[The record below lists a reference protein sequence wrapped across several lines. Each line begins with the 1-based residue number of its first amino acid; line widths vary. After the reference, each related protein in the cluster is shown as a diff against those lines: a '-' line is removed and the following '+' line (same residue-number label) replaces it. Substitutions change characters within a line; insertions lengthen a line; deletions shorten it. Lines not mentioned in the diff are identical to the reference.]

1 MRISIAMTT
10 YNGADYLLEQLESLR
25 TQSLMAD
32 EVIIVDDCSTD
43 NTVELLNMYI
53 QKYHLDNWVL
63 IKNSSNIG
71 WRKNFRKALQETTG
85 DVVFLCDQDD
95 IWNKDKIS
103 LMVKEFNKSPSIELL
118 ASNYEIL
125 DFGRNDKIKIKD
137 VELDNGAVVPFSLKN
152 KSISVMRPGC
162 TFAVKRELI
171 VLLEKYDIDRFGHDN
186 ILWNLAMI
194 RGTLYLYLKRLIH
207 FRRHETSAST
217 PNQPLNRERRV
228 VEVDTSYQIAVFLLD
243 VARKEHLDIKIIS
256 QLENMAMVLE
266 RRRDILNDGTLMQIV
281 HFQLKYHTY
290 YPTFRNL
297 LSDILVFLKK

>member
-43 NTVELLNMYI
+43 NTVDLIDMYI
-53 QKYHLDNWVL
+53 QKYHLDHWVL

-103 LMVKEFNKSPSIELL
+103 LMVKEFHKSPSIELL

-125 DFGRNDKIKIKD
+125 DFGRNDKIKIRD
-137 VELDNGAVVPFSLKN
+137 VELDNGAIVPFSLKN

-207 FRRHETSAST
+207 FRRHETSASA
-217 PNQPLNRERRV
+217 PNQSLNRERRV
-228 VEVDTSYQIAVFLLD
+228 VEVDTSHQIAVFLLD
-243 VARKEHLDIKIIS
+243 VARRECLDIKIIS
-256 QLENMAMVLE
+256 QLEKMAMVLE
-266 RRRDILNDGTLMQIV
+266 RRRDILKDGTLMQIV
-281 HFQLKYHTY
+281 YFQLKYYAY

-297 LSDILVFLKK
+297 ISDILVFLKK

>member
-85 DVVFLCDQDD
+85 DIVFLCDQDD
-95 IWNKDKIS
+95 IWNKDKIL
-103 LMVKEFNKSPSIELL
+103 LMVKEFHKSPSIELL

-125 DFGRNDKIKIKD
+125 DFGRNDKIKIRD
-137 VELDNGAVVPFSLKN
+137 VELDNGAIVPFSLKN

-207 FRRHETSAST
+207 FRRHETSASA
-217 PNQPLNRERRV
+217 PNQSLNRERRV
-228 VEVDTSYQIAVFLLD
+228 VEVDTSHQIAVFLLD
-243 VARKEHLDIKIIS
+243 VARRECLDIKIIS

-266 RRRDILNDGTLMQIV
+266 RRRDILKDGTLMQIV
-281 HFQLKYHTY
+281 HFQLKYYAY

-297 LSDILVFLKK
+297 ISDILVFLKK

>member
-85 DVVFLCDQDD
+85 DIVFLCDQDD
-95 IWNKDKIS
+95 VWNKDKIS
-103 LMVKEFNKSPSIELL
+103 LMVKEFHKSPSIELL

-125 DFGRNDKIKIKD
+125 DFGRNDKIKIRD

-207 FRRHETSAST
+207 FRRHETSASA
-217 PNQPLNRERRV
+217 PNQSLNRERRV
-228 VEVDTSYQIAVFLLD
+228 VEVDTSHQIAVFLLD
-243 VARKEHLDIKIIS
+243 VARREYLDIKIIS
-256 QLENMAMVLE
+256 QLEKMAMVLE
-266 RRRDILNDGTLMQIV
+266 RRRDILKDGTLMQIV

>member
-63 IKNSSNIG
+63 IRNSSNIG

-103 LMVKEFNKSPSIELL
+103 LMVKEFHKSPSIELL

-125 DFGRNDKIKIKD
+125 DFGRNDKIKIRD

-207 FRRHETSAST
+207 FRRHETSASA
-217 PNQPLNRERRV
+217 PNQSLNRDRRV
-228 VEVDTSYQIAVFLLD
+228 VEVDTSHQIAVFLLD
-243 VARKEHLDIKIIS
+243 VARRECLDIKIIS
-256 QLENMAMVLE
+256 QLEKMAMVLE
-266 RRRDILNDGTLMQIV
+266 RRRDILKDGTFMQIV
-281 HFQLKYHTY
+281 HFQLKYHAY
-290 YPTFRNL
+290 YPTLRNL

>member
-43 NTVELLNMYI
+43 NTVDLLNMYI

-71 WRKNFRKALQETTG
+71 WRKNFRKALQKTTG

-103 LMVKEFNKSPSIELL
+103 LMVKEFHKSPSIELL

-125 DFGRNDKIKIKD
+125 DFGRNDKVKIRD

-207 FRRHETSAST
+207 FRRHETSASA
-217 PNQPLNRERRV
+217 PNQSLNRDRRV
-228 VEVDTSYQIAVFLLD
+228 VEVDTSHQIAVFLLD
-243 VARKEHLDIKIIS
+243 VARKEYLDIKIIS

-266 RRRDILNDGTLMQIV
+266 RRRDILKDGTLMQIV
-281 HFQLKYHTY
+281 HFQLKYYAY

-297 LSDILVFLKK
+297 ISDILVFLKK

>member
-43 NTVELLNMYI
+43 NTVDLIDMYI
-53 QKYHLDNWVL
+53 QKYHLDHWVL

-103 LMVKEFNKSPSIELL
+103 LMVKEFHKSPSIELL

-125 DFGRNDKIKIKD
+125 DFGRNDKIKIRD
-137 VELDNGAVVPFSLKN
+137 VELDNGAIVPFSLKN

-207 FRRHETSAST
+207 FRRHETSASA
-217 PNQPLNRERRV
+217 PNQSLNRERRV
-228 VEVDTSYQIAVFLLD
+228 VEVDTSHQIAVFLLD
-243 VARKEHLDIKIIS
+243 VARRECLDIKIIS
-256 QLENMAMVLE
+256 QLEKMAMVLE
-266 RRRDILNDGTLMQIV
+266 RRRDILKDGTLMQIV

>member
-43 NTVELLNMYI
+43 NTVEILNMYI

-63 IKNSSNIG
+63 IRNSSNIG

-85 DVVFLCDQDD
+85 DIVFLCDQDD

-103 LMVKEFNKSPSIELL
+103 LMVKEFHKSPSIELL

-125 DFGRNDKIKIKD
+125 DFGRNDKIKIRD

-171 VLLEKYDIDRFGHDN
+171 VLLEKYDVDRFGHDN

-207 FRRHETSAST
+207 FRRHETSASA
-217 PNQPLNRERRV
+217 PNQSLNRERRV
-228 VEVDTSYQIAVFLLD
+228 VEVDTSHQIAVFLLD
-243 VARKEHLDIKIIS
+243 VARRECLDIKIIS
-256 QLENMAMVLE
+256 QLEKMAMVLE
-266 RRRDILNDGTLMQIV
+266 RRRDILKDGTLMQIV

>member
-125 DFGRNDKIKIKD
+125 DFGRNDKIKIRD
-137 VELDNGAVVPFSLKN
+137 VELDNGAIVPFSLKN

-207 FRRHETSAST
+207 FRRHETSASV
-217 PNQPLNRERRV
+217 PNQSLNRERRV
-228 VEVDTSYQIAVFLLD
+228 VEVDTSHQIAVFLLD
-243 VARKEHLDIKIIS
+243 VARRECLDIKIIS

-266 RRRDILNDGTLMQIV
+266 RRRDILKDGTLMQIV

-297 LSDILVFLKK
+297 ISDILVFLKK

>member
-71 WRKNFRKALQETTG
+71 WRKNFRKALQKTTG

-103 LMVKEFNKSPSIELL
+103 LMVKEFHKSPSIELL

-125 DFGRNDKIKIKD
+125 DFGRNDKIKIRD
-137 VELDNGAVVPFSLKN
+137 VELDNGAIVPFSLKN

-207 FRRHETSAST
+207 FRRHETSASA
-217 PNQPLNRERRV
+217 PNQSLNRERRV
-228 VEVDTSYQIAVFLLD
+228 VEVDTSHQIAVFLLD

-256 QLENMAMVLE
+256 QLENMAMILE
-266 RRRDILNDGTLMQIV
+266 RRREILKDGTLMQIV
-281 HFQLKYHTY
+281 HFQLKYYAY

-297 LSDILVFLKK
+297 ISDILVFLKK

>member
-103 LMVKEFNKSPSIELL
+103 LMVKEFHKSPSIELL

-125 DFGRNDKIKIKD
+125 DFGRNDKIKIRD
-137 VELDNGAVVPFSLKN
+137 VELDNGAIVPFSLKN

-207 FRRHETSAST
+207 FRRHETSASA
-217 PNQPLNRERRV
+217 PNQSLNRERRV
-228 VEVDTSYQIAVFLLD
+228 VEVDTSHQIAVFLLD
-243 VARKEHLDIKIIS
+243 VARRECLDIKIIS
-256 QLENMAMVLE
+256 QLEKMAMVLE
-266 RRRDILNDGTLMQIV
+266 RRRDILKDGTLMQIV

>member
-43 NTVELLNMYI
+43 NTVDLLNMYI

-71 WRKNFRKALQETTG
+71 WRKNFRKALQKTTG

-103 LMVKEFNKSPSIELL
+103 LMVKEFHKSPSIELL

-125 DFGRNDKIKIKD
+125 DFGRNDKIKIRD
-137 VELDNGAVVPFSLKN
+137 VELDNGAIVPFSLKN

-207 FRRHETSAST
+207 FRRHETSASA
-217 PNQPLNRERRV
+217 PNQSLNRERRV
-228 VEVDTSYQIAVFLLD
+228 VEVDTSHQIAVFLLD
-243 VARKEHLDIKIIS
+243 VARREYLDIKIIS
-256 QLENMAMVLE
+256 QLEKMAMVLE
-266 RRRDILNDGTLMQIV
+266 RRRDILKDGTLMQIV

>member
-43 NTVELLNMYI
+43 NTVDLLNMYI
-53 QKYHLDNWVL
+53 QKHHLDNWVL

-103 LMVKEFNKSPSIELL
+103 LMVKEFHKSPSIELL

-125 DFGRNDKIKIKD
+125 DFGRNDKIKIRD
-137 VELDNGAVVPFSLKN
+137 VELDNGAIVPFSLKN

-207 FRRHETSAST
+207 FRRHETSASA
-217 PNQPLNRERRV
+217 PNQSLNRERRV
-228 VEVDTSYQIAVFLLD
+228 VEVDTSHQIAVFLLD
-243 VARKEHLDIKIIS
+243 VARKEYSDIKIIS

-266 RRRDILNDGTLMQIV
+266 RRREILKDGTLMQIV
-281 HFQLKYHTY
+281 HFQLKYYAY

-297 LSDILVFLKK
+297 ISDILVFLKK

>member
-103 LMVKEFNKSPSIELL
+103 LMVKEFHKSPSIELL

-207 FRRHETSAST
+207 FRRHETSASA
-217 PNQPLNRERRV
+217 PNQSLNRERRV
-228 VEVDTSYQIAVFLLD
+228 VEVDTSHQIAVFLLD
-243 VARKEHLDIKIIS
+243 VARRECLDIKIIS
-256 QLENMAMVLE
+256 QLEKMAMVLE
-266 RRRDILNDGTLMQIV
+266 RRRDILKDGTLMQIV

>member
-43 NTVELLNMYI
+43 NTVDLLNMYI

-71 WRKNFRKALQETTG
+71 WRKNFRKALQKTTG

-103 LMVKEFNKSPSIELL
+103 LMVKEFHKSPSIELL

-125 DFGRNDKIKIKD
+125 DFGRNDKIKIRD
-137 VELDNGAVVPFSLKN
+137 VELDNGAIVPFSLKN

-207 FRRHETSAST
+207 FRRHETSASA
-217 PNQPLNRERRV
+217 PNQSLNRERRV
-228 VEVDTSYQIAVFLLD
+228 VEVDTSHQIAVFLLD
-243 VARKEHLDIKIIS
+243 VARRECLDIKIIS
-256 QLENMAMVLE
+256 QLEKMAMVLE
-266 RRRDILNDGTLMQIV
+266 RRRDILKDGTLMQIV
-281 HFQLKYHTY
+281 YFQLKYHTY

-297 LSDILVFLKK
+297 LSDISVFLKK

>member
-1 MRISIAMTT
+1 MRISVAMTT

-43 NTVELLNMYI
+43 NTVELLDMYI

-63 IKNSSNIG
+63 IRNSSNIG

-85 DVVFLCDQDD
+85 DIVFLCDQDD

-103 LMVKEFNKSPSIELL
+103 LMVKEFHKSPSIELL

-125 DFGRNDKIKIKD
+125 DFGRNDKIKIRD

-207 FRRHETSAST
+207 FRRHETSASA
-217 PNQPLNRERRV
+217 PNQSLNRDRRV
-228 VEVDTSYQIAVFLLD
+228 VEVDTSHQITVFLLD
-243 VARKEHLDIKIIS
+243 AARREHLDIKIIS
-256 QLENMAMVLE
+256 QLENMEMVLE
-266 RRRDILNDGTLMQIV
+266 RRRDILKYGTLMQIV

>member
-125 DFGRNDKIKIKD
+125 DFGRNDKIKIRD
-137 VELDNGAVVPFSLKN
+137 VELDNGAIVPFSLKN

-207 FRRHETSAST
+207 FRRHETSASA
-217 PNQPLNRERRV
+217 PNQSLNRERRV
-228 VEVDTSYQIAVFLLD
+228 VEVDTSHQIAVFLLD
-243 VARKEHLDIKIIS
+243 VARRECLDIKIIS

-266 RRRDILNDGTLMQIV
+266 RRRDILKDGTLMQIV

-297 LSDILVFLKK
+297 ISDILVFLKK

>member
-85 DVVFLCDQDD
+85 DIVFLCDQDD
-95 IWNKDKIS
+95 IWNKDKIL
-103 LMVKEFNKSPSIELL
+103 LMVKEFHKSPSIELL

-125 DFGRNDKIKIKD
+125 DFGRNDKIKIRD
-137 VELDNGAVVPFSLKN
+137 VELDNGAIVPFSLKN

-207 FRRHETSAST
+207 FRRHETSASA
-217 PNQPLNRERRV
+217 PNQSLNRERRV
-228 VEVDTSYQIAVFLLD
+228 VEVDTSHQIAVFLLD
-243 VARKEHLDIKIIS
+243 VARRECLDIKIIS

-266 RRRDILNDGTLMQIV
+266 RRRDILKDGTLMQIV

-297 LSDILVFLKK
+297 ISDILVFLKK

>member
-43 NTVELLNMYI
+43 NTVDLIDMYI
-53 QKYHLDNWVL
+53 QKYHLDHWVL

-103 LMVKEFNKSPSIELL
+103 LMVKEFHKSPSIELL

-125 DFGRNDKIKIKD
+125 DFGRNDKIKIRD
-137 VELDNGAVVPFSLKN
+137 VELDNGAIVPFSLKN

-207 FRRHETSAST
+207 FRRHETSASA
-217 PNQPLNRERRV
+217 PNQSLNRERRV
-228 VEVDTSYQIAVFLLD
+228 VEVDTSHQIAVFLLD
-243 VARKEHLDIKIIS
+243 VARRECLDIKIIS
-256 QLENMAMVLE
+256 QLEKMAMVLE
-266 RRRDILNDGTLMQIV
+266 RRRDILKDGTLMQIV
-281 HFQLKYHTY
+281 HFQLKYYAY

-297 LSDILVFLKK
+297 ISDILVFLKK

>member
-103 LMVKEFNKSPSIELL
+103 LMVKEFHKSPSIELL

-207 FRRHETSAST
+207 FRRHETSASA
-217 PNQPLNRERRV
+217 PNQSLNRERRV
-228 VEVDTSYQIAVFLLD
+228 VEVDTSHQIAVFLLD
-243 VARKEHLDIKIIS
+243 VARRECLDIKIIS
-256 QLENMAMVLE
+256 QLEKMAMVLE
-266 RRRDILNDGTLMQIV
+266 RRRDILKDGTLMQIV

-290 YPTFRNL
+290 YTTFRNL

>member
-43 NTVELLNMYI
+43 NTVDLLNMYI

-71 WRKNFRKALQETTG
+71 WRKNFRKALQKTTG

-103 LMVKEFNKSPSIELL
+103 LMVKEFHKSPSIELL

-125 DFGRNDKIKIKD
+125 DFGRNDKVKIRD

-186 ILWNLAMI
+186 ILWNLAMV

-207 FRRHETSAST
+207 FRRHETSASA
-217 PNQPLNRERRV
+217 PNQSLNRERRV

-266 RRRDILNDGTLMQIV
+266 RRRDILKDGTLMQIV
-281 HFQLKYHTY
+281 HFQLKYYAY

-297 LSDILVFLKK
+297 ISDILVFLKK

>member
-63 IKNSSNIG
+63 IRNSSNIG

-103 LMVKEFNKSPSIELL
+103 LMVKEFHKSPSIELL

-125 DFGRNDKIKIKD
+125 DFGRNDKIKIRD
-137 VELDNGAVVPFSLKN
+137 VELDNGAIVPFSLKN

-207 FRRHETSAST
+207 FRRHETSASA
-217 PNQPLNRERRV
+217 PNQSLNRERRV
-228 VEVDTSYQIAVFLLD
+228 VEVDTSHQIAVFLLD
-243 VARKEHLDIKIIS
+243 VARRECLDIKIIS
-256 QLENMAMVLE
+256 QLEKMAMVLE
-266 RRRDILNDGTLMQIV
+266 RRRDILKDGTLMQIV

>member
-43 NTVELLNMYI
+43 NTVDLIDMYI
-53 QKYHLDNWVL
+53 QKYHLDHWVL

-71 WRKNFRKALQETTG
+71 WRKNFRKALQKTTG

-103 LMVKEFNKSPSIELL
+103 LMVKEFHKSPSIELL

-125 DFGRNDKIKIKD
+125 DFGRNDKVKIKD

-207 FRRHETSAST
+207 FRRHETSASA
-217 PNQPLNRERRV
+217 PNQSLNRERRV
-228 VEVDTSYQIAVFLLD
+228 VEVDTSHQIAVFLLD
-243 VARKEHLDIKIIS
+243 VARRECLDIKIIS
-256 QLENMAMVLE
+256 QLEKMAMVLE
-266 RRRDILNDGTLMQIV
+266 RRRDILKDGTLMQIV
-281 HFQLKYHTY
+281 YFQLKYHTY

-297 LSDILVFLKK
+297 LSDISVFLKK

>member
-53 QKYHLDNWVL
+53 QKYHLDHWVL

-103 LMVKEFNKSPSIELL
+103 LMVKEFHKSPSIELL

-125 DFGRNDKIKIKD
+125 DFGRNDKIKIRD
-137 VELDNGAVVPFSLKN
+137 VELDNGAIVPFSLKN

-207 FRRHETSAST
+207 FRRHETSASA
-217 PNQPLNRERRV
+217 PNQSLNRDRRV
-228 VEVDTSYQIAVFLLD
+228 VEVDTSHQIAVFLLD
-243 VARKEHLDIKIIS
+243 VARRECLDIKIIS
-256 QLENMAMVLE
+256 QLEKMAMVLE
-266 RRRDILNDGTLMQIV
+266 RRRDILKDGTLMQIV

>member
-103 LMVKEFNKSPSIELL
+103 LMVKEFHKSPSIELL

-281 HFQLKYHTY
+281 HFQLKYYAY

-297 LSDILVFLKK
+297 ISDILVFLKK

>member
-43 NTVELLNMYI
+43 NTVDLLNMYI

-71 WRKNFRKALQETTG
+71 WRKNFRKALQKTTG

-103 LMVKEFNKSPSIELL
+103 LMVKEFHKSPSIELL
-118 ASNYEIL
+118 ASNYE
-125 DFGRNDKIKIKD
+125 
-137 VELDNGAVVPFSLKN
+137 FSLKN

-186 ILWNLAMI
+186 ILWNLAMV

-207 FRRHETSAST
+207 FRRHETSASA
-217 PNQPLNRERRV
+217 PKQSLNRERRV

-266 RRRDILNDGTLMQIV
+266 RRREILKDGTLMQIV
-281 HFQLKYHTY
+281 HFQLKYYAY

-297 LSDILVFLKK
+297 ISDILVFLKK

>member
-103 LMVKEFNKSPSIELL
+103 LMVKEFHKSPSIELL

-125 DFGRNDKIKIKD
+125 DFGRNDKIKIRD
-137 VELDNGAVVPFSLKN
+137 VELDNGAIVPFSLKN

-207 FRRHETSAST
+207 FRRHETSASA
-217 PNQPLNRERRV
+217 PNQSLNRERRV
-228 VEVDTSYQIAVFLLD
+228 VEVDTSHQIAVFLLD
-243 VARKEHLDIKIIS
+243 VARREYLDIKIIS
-256 QLENMAMVLE
+256 QLEKMAMVLE
-266 RRRDILNDGTLMQIV
+266 RRRDILKDGTLMQIV

>member
-43 NTVELLNMYI
+43 NTVDLLNMYI

-103 LMVKEFNKSPSIELL
+103 LMVKEFHKSPSIELL

-125 DFGRNDKIKIKD
+125 DFGRNDKIKIRD
-137 VELDNGAVVPFSLKN
+137 VELDNGAIVPFSLKN

-207 FRRHETSAST
+207 FRRHETSASA
-217 PNQPLNRERRV
+217 PNQSLNRDRRV
-228 VEVDTSYQIAVFLLD
+228 VEVDTSHQIAVFLLD
-243 VARKEHLDIKIIS
+243 VARRECLDIKIIS
-256 QLENMAMVLE
+256 QLEKMAMVLE
-266 RRRDILNDGTLMQIV
+266 RRRDILKDGTLMQIV

>member
-53 QKYHLDNWVL
+53 QKYHLDHWIL

-71 WRKNFRKALQETTG
+71 WRKNFRK
-85 DVVFLCDQDD
+85 
-95 IWNKDKIS
+95 KDKIS
-103 LMVKEFNKSPSIELL
+103 LMVKEFHKSPSIELL

-186 ILWNLAMI
+186 ILWNLAMV

-207 FRRHETSAST
+207 FRRHETSASA
-217 PNQPLNRERRV
+217 PKQSLNRERRV

-256 QLENMAMVLE
+256 QLENMAIILE
-266 RRRDILNDGTLMQIV
+266 RRRDILKDGTLMQIV
-281 HFQLKYHTY
+281 HFQLKYYTY

>member
-43 NTVELLNMYI
+43 NTVDLIDMYI
-53 QKYHLDNWVL
+53 QKYHLDHWIL

-71 WRKNFRKALQETTG
+71 WRKNFRKALKETTG

-95 IWNKDKIS
+95 VWNKDKIS

-125 DFGRNDKIKIKD
+125 DFGRNDKIKIRD
-137 VELDNGAVVPFSLKN
+137 VELDNGAIVPFSLKN

-207 FRRHETSAST
+207 FRRHETSASA
-217 PNQPLNRERRV
+217 PNQSLNRERRV

-266 RRRDILNDGTLMQIV
+266 RRRDILKDGTLMQIV

-290 YPTFRNL
+290 YPTLRNL

>member
-103 LMVKEFNKSPSIELL
+103 LMVKEFHKSPSIELL

-125 DFGRNDKIKIKD
+125 DFGRNDKIKIRD
-137 VELDNGAVVPFSLKN
+137 IELDNGAIVPFSLKN

-207 FRRHETSAST
+207 FRRHETSASA
-217 PNQPLNRERRV
+217 PDQSLNRERRV
-228 VEVDTSYQIAVFLLD
+228 VEVDTSHQIAVFLLD
-243 VARKEHLDIKIIS
+243 VARRECLDIKIIS
-256 QLENMAMVLE
+256 QLEKMAMVLE
-266 RRRDILNDGTLMQIV
+266 RRRDILKDGTLMQIV

>member
-53 QKYHLDNWVL
+53 QKYHLDHWVL

-103 LMVKEFNKSPSIELL
+103 LMVKEFHKSPSIELL

-125 DFGRNDKIKIKD
+125 DFGRNDKIKIRD
-137 VELDNGAVVPFSLKN
+137 IELDNGAIVPFSLKN

-207 FRRHETSAST
+207 FRRHETSASA
-217 PNQPLNRERRV
+217 PNQSLNRDRRV
-228 VEVDTSYQIAVFLLD
+228 VEVDTSHQIAVFLLD
-243 VARKEHLDIKIIS
+243 VARRECLDIKIIS
-256 QLENMAMVLE
+256 QLEKMAMVLE
-266 RRRDILNDGTLMQIV
+266 RRRDILKDGTLMQIV

>member
-43 NTVELLNMYI
+43 NTVELLDMYI

-103 LMVKEFNKSPSIELL
+103 LMVKEFHKSPSIELL

-125 DFGRNDKIKIKD
+125 DFGRNDKIKIRD
-137 VELDNGAVVPFSLKN
+137 VELDNGAIVPFSLKN

-207 FRRHETSAST
+207 FRRHETSASA
-217 PNQPLNRERRV
+217 PNQSLNRERRV
-228 VEVDTSYQIAVFLLD
+228 VEVDTSHQIAVFLLD
-243 VARKEHLDIKIIS
+243 VARRECLDIKIIS
-256 QLENMAMVLE
+256 QLEKMAMVLE
-266 RRRDILNDGTLMQIV
+266 RRRDILKDGTLMQIV

>member
-43 NTVELLNMYI
+43 NTVDLIDMYI
-53 QKYHLDNWVL
+53 QKYHLDHWVL

-103 LMVKEFNKSPSIELL
+103 LMVKEFHKSPSIELL

-125 DFGRNDKIKIKD
+125 DFGRNDKIKIRD
-137 VELDNGAVVPFSLKN
+137 VELDNGAIVPFSLKN

-207 FRRHETSAST
+207 FRRHETSASA
-217 PNQPLNRERRV
+217 PNQSLNRERRV
-228 VEVDTSYQIAVFLLD
+228 VEVDTSHQIAVFLLD
-243 VARKEHLDIKIIS
+243 VARRECLDIKIIS
-256 QLENMAMVLE
+256 QLEKMAMVLE
-266 RRRDILNDGTLMQIV
+266 RRRDILKDGTLMQIV
-281 HFQLKYHTY
+281 YFQLKYHTY

-297 LSDILVFLKK
+297 LSDISVFLKK